1 MLLRKANCDLDVER
15 FKSFYN
21 SWQLKILLDLY
32 HEDLKA
38 KNFNIKADFLSENIS
53 KNNEELFLTL
63 QELDNQHQYKRYY
76 EKLIALLMYKNI
88 DEESFQ
94 RNLEKINEKSE
105 KRKGNGVYYTPED
118 VSTFIILNSF
128 ALLNNE
134 NGKLF
139 NNINSLF
146 TQIDKTIIA
155 KTILDPTCGT
165 GAFLVRAFDAKVEL
179 AKKIYGN
186 NISDEVLLLI
196 VKSLYG
202 NDIDMF
208 STYISQTR
216 ILFKVINLSLTI
228 NIRKLLNI
236 LKENFFNFDFVS
248 SSNKIKKKFDFII
261 GNPPYVEKSKCQQSS
276 FVRYGNIYAD
286 VVDNSLNLLNNNG
299 VLGYIIPLSYV
310 STSRFS
316 TLRDVIKNNT
326 NVEYLLSFADRP
338 DCLFSGVHQKL
349 NIILAK
355 KQKSDKHDIF
365 TSDYIYWYKNQRKSL
380 FDNLNVSLNSFVNN
394 SYYPKL
400 GNDLEQKIYHKI
412 SKGLYNINSL
422 VGSGDKKLYVN
433 MRAAFWIKSF
443 ITQPYKSN
451 EYKEFLFDEEK
462 VHLVNIILNSSLFW
476 WLWVKISDCWH
487 LTNKE
492 FSVFS
497 IPDLSNI
504 NYSKV
509 ITLSKK
515 INEEL
520 DKTKE
525 IVNTKQTMYEY
536 KHKRCKHIIDQI
548 DDYLATLYS
557 FSTEETNYIKHY
569 KENYRLGISNDEC
582 G

>member
-1 MLLRKANCDLDVER
+1 MLLRNANCDLDVER
-15 FKSFYN
+15 FKSFYH

-38 KNFNIKADFLSENIS
+38 KNFNIKAAFLSENIS

-63 QELDNQHQYKRYY
+63 QELDSQHKYKRYY

-139 NNINSLF
+139 NDVNSLL
-146 TQIDKTIIA
+146 TRIDETIIT

-165 GAFLVRAFDAKVEL
+165 GAFLIRAFDAKVEL
-179 AKKIYGN
+179 AKKIYGD

-196 VKSLYG
+196 VRSLHG

-216 ILFKVINLSLTI
+216 ILFKVINLSSTI
-228 NIRKLLNI
+228 NVRELLNI
-236 LKENFFNFDFVS
+236 LKKNFFNFDFVS

-261 GNPPYVEKSKCQQSS
+261 GNPPYVEKNKCQQPL

-286 VVDNSLNLLNNNG
+286 IVDNSLSLLNNNG

-316 TLRDVIKNNT
+316 TLRKAIKNNT
-326 NVEYLLSFADRP
+326 SIEYILSFADRP

-355 KQKSDKHDIF
+355 KQKSDRHDIF
-365 TSDYIYWYKNQRKSL
+365 TSDYVYWYRNQRKSL
-380 FDNLNVSLNSFVNN
+380 FDNLNVSLNSFVND

-400 GNDLEQKIYHKI
+400 GNELEQKIYHKV

-451 EYKEFLFDEEK
+451 EYKEFLFDEK
-462 VHLVNIILNSSLFW
+462 KRHLVNIILNSSLFW
-476 WLWVKISDCWH
+476 WFWVKISDCWH

-492 FSVFS
+492 FSAFT

-504 NYSKV
+504 NYPKV
-509 ITLSKK
+509 IALSNK

-548 DDYLATLYS
+548 DDYLAVLYD
-557 FSTEETNYIKHY
+557 FSTEEIDYIKHY

-582 G
+582 D

>member
-1 MLLRKANCDLDVER
+1 MLLRSINCDLDVER
-15 FKSFYN
+15 FKSFYH
-21 SWQLKILLDLY
+21 SWQLKILQDLY

-38 KNFNIKADFLSENIS
+38 KNFNIKADFLKENIAKS
-53 KNNEELFLTL
+53 NSELFLTL
-63 QELDNQHQYKRYY
+63 RDLDSKHQYRRYY

-94 RNLEKINEKSE
+94 KNLEKINEKSE

-128 ALLNNE
+128 ALLNRSD
-134 NGKLF
+134 GKLF
-139 NNINSLF
+139 NSINCLSKQVDENIL
-146 TQIDKTIIA
+146 DR
-155 KTILDPTCGT
+155 TILDPTCGT
-165 GAFLVRAFDAKVEL
+165 GAFLVSAFDAKVEL
-179 AKKIYGN
+179 AKRIYGSSL
-186 NISDEVLLLI
+186 SDDVLLSI

-216 ILFKVINLSLTI
+216 ILFKVINLSSTI
-228 NIRKLLNI
+228 NIHELLNI
-236 LKENFFNFDFVS
+236 LKKNFFNFDFVS
-248 SSNKIKKKFDFII
+248 SYNEVNKKFDFVI
-261 GNPPYVEKSKCQQSS
+261 GNPPYVEKNKCQSS
-276 FVRYGNIYAD
+276 VAIKYGNIYAD
-286 VVDNSLNLLNNNG
+286 IVEKSLNLLNNNG
-299 VLGYIIPLSYV
+299 ILGYIIPLSYS

-316 TLRDVIKNNT
+316 TLRDVIRKNT
-326 NVEYLLSFADRP
+326 SVEYLLSFADRP

-349 NIILAK
+349 NILLAK
-355 KQKSDKHDIF
+355 KQKSNKHDVF
-365 TSDYIYWYKNQRKSL
+365 TSDYIYWYKNQRNSL
-380 FDNLNVSLNSFVNN
+380 FDSLNVSLNLFTND

-422 VGSGDKKLYVN
+422 MGDGNEKLYVN

-451 EYKEFLFDEEK
+451 EYKEFLFNK
-462 VHLVNIILNSSLFW
+462 KNVHLVNIILNSNLFW
-476 WLWVKISDCWH
+476 WLWVKVSDCWH

-492 FSVFS
+492 FSIFT
-497 IPDLSNI
+497 IPDLSDVD
-504 NYSKV
+504 YQKV

-520 DKTKE
+520 EKTKE
-525 IVNTKQTMYEY
+525 TVNTKQTMYEY

-548 DDYLATLYS
+548 DDYLAVLYS
-557 FSTEETNYIKHY
+557 FSIEEIDYIKHY
-569 KENYRLGISNDEC
+569 KENYRLGLSNVEC
-582 G
+582 N